1 MYDYE
6 YLCCTSLQN
15 KLKETIK
22 GQVWTKVYNDDLHIR
37 IKTIECGSD
46 YEYVVKDLSNRIL
59 HGLNLDEVTC
69 EITKNYRRYIN
80 NIFFR

>member
-1 MYDYE
+1 MYKFI
-6 YLCCTSLQN
+6 N
-15 KLKETIK
+15 NKMVRKKLKETIK

-46 YEYVVKDLSNRIL
+46 YEYIVKDLSNKIL
-59 HGLNLDEVTC
+59 YGLNLDEMAC

-80 NIFFR
+80 DIFFR